1 MSLEEQVDLKDGS
14 YKYVCLRITPPD
26 LPPRPFLLVRR
37 YAYYGYTY
45 YGHTY
50 YGHTYYGY
58 TYYGP
63 SSSCAGMH
71 IPCMCHAY
79 TMPAYTPASCGV
91 CSAAGSYHRD
101 VGASPTAKFE
111 ARGCR
116 VEALGGGRIMLDS
129 VRRSVHVFGYSVG
142 LGGDEGGPPGRG
154 MPDHSQAATTYYG
167 CTMATYSLT
176 HSLAY
181 SLTLT
186 THSLLAPGCGPRAP
200 RAARSRGHLLRGGL
214 LTLPSYRPTAVTLAA
229 EGY

>member
-1 MSLEEQVDLKDGS
+1 VSLEEQVDLKDGS

-45 YGHTY
+45 CGHTCYGHTCYGHTCYGHTCYGHTY
-50 YGHTYYGY
+50 YGCTYYGY

-71 IPCMCHAY
+71 IPCICHAY
-79 TMPAYTPASCGV
+79 TMLVPWIFHACTPIHPASCGV

-129 VRRSVHVFGYSVG
+129 VRRSVHVYGYSVG

-167 CTMATYSLT
+167 CTVAT
-176 HSLAY
+176 
-181 SLTLT
+181 
-186 THSLLAPGCGPRAP
+186 
-200 RAARSRGHLLRGGL
+200 
-214 LTLPSYRPTAVTLAA
+214 
-229 EGY
+229 

>member
-1 MSLEEQVDLKDGS
+1 MVATSTS
-14 YKYVCLRITPPD
+14 ACASRPPTC
-26 LPPRPFLLVRR
+26 RP
-37 YAYYGYTY
+37 A
-45 YGHTY
+45 
-50 YGHTYYGY
+50 
-58 TYYGP
+58 P
-63 SSSCAGMH
+63 SSSCAGMPTMA
-71 IPCMCHAY
+71 IPTMAILTMAILTMAILTMALPRRAQACIYRAY
-79 TMPAYTPASCGV
+79 AMHTPCLPIHPASCGV

-186 THSLLAPGCGPRAP
+186 THSLLAPGGGPRAP